1 MNRPHARAL
10 SAAAVAV
17 VSLWAAPV
25 SAGLRP
31 AEDLIVED
39 LIVEAQVVLDSEI
52 LALVELDAFGPDVP
66 QVLLDVHTTWESYVA
81 DLDRDDL
88 IAWVVDADADGAEVL
103 RQLDLADVPLT
114 AEVRRTVGPLDRADL
129 DALFLGEG
137 PISIDPIV
145 YVRARGQLVAGPPP
159 DAPPVTPPPATAS
172 PATVPVTVTPVTVT
186 PASVAPVT
194 VTPVTV
200 TPVTVTPAT
209 VTPATVAPATTAS
222 IQPAGASGG
231 SGGSRP
237 ILAAVLGL
245 AVLAAIAWAIVRR
258 RPQPDH
264 AATPAMQAQLFD
276 QLADAAR
283 RMAGALEEAEIA
295 RIAIDEAM
303 QMVDARHGAF
313 IDVSELGLT
322 AMATSGDVL
331 AVHSLTG
338 GLLSRVADTGQ
349 SIRRI
354 THDEPAVTSLPA
366 ALLAIP
372 VIGSGRVTAIL
383 FLVRPDSAPFT
394 DADEAALHRLAPIVA
409 SALGAASRHGD
420 ATALSRTDALTG
432 LANRRRLDEDLAA
445 LTAAA
450 TGRPIALAMAD
461 VDHFKH
467 FNDRNGHAAGDDALR
482 AVADAL
488 QRAVRPRDR
497 VYRYGGEEFTLVMP
511 DIDRGEAEAVVE
523 RARQTVERIE
533 LPGTADQPGGAL
545 TISFGVTIV
554 DHTRPDAALQLAD
567 RALYEAKSAG
577 RNRIVVSDAVV

>member
-10 SAAAVAV
+10 FAAAVAV
-17 VSLWAAPV
+17 ACLWAAPV
-25 SAGLRP
+25 SAGP
-31 AEDLIVED
+31 QPSVED

-52 LALVELDAFGPDVP
+52 LALVELDAFGADVP
-66 QVLLDVHTTWESYVA
+66 QVLLDVHATWEDHVA
-81 DLDRDDL
+81 GLDRDGL
-88 IAWVVDADADGAEVL
+88 VAWVVGADADGADVL
-103 RQLDLADVPLT
+103 RQLDLADVPLPI
-114 AEVRRTVGPLDRADL
+114 EIRRTVGPLNRADL
-129 DALFLGEG
+129 DALLLGEG
-137 PISIDPIV
+137 PISIDPTV
-145 YVRARGQLVAGPPP
+145 YVRARGQLAAGPPP
-159 DAPPVTPPPATAS
+159 DAPRQTAPPETAPPETPPPAPAS

-194 VTPVTV
+194 VAPVTV

-209 VTPATVAPATTAS
+209 TAS
-222 IQPAGASGG
+222 IQPAGA

-245 AVLAAIAWAIVRR
+245 AVLGAIAWAIVRR
-258 RPQPDH
+258 RPKHDRV
-264 AATPAMQAQLFD
+264 ATPAMQARLFD
-276 QLADAAR
+276 QLAEAAR
-283 RMAGALEEAEIA
+283 RMAGALDEAAIA

-313 IDVSELGLT
+313 IDVSEIGLT

-394 DADEAALHRLAPIVA
+394 DADEAALQRLAPIVA

-420 ATALSRTDALTG
+420 ATALSRTDGLTG
-432 LANRRRLDEDLAA
+432 LANRRRLDEDLVA

-450 TGRPIALAMAD
+450 TGRTTALAMVD

-488 QRAVRPRDR
+488 QRSVRPRDR
-497 VYRYGGEEFTLVMP
+497 VYRYGGEEFTVVMP
-511 DIDRGEAEAVVE
+511 DIDRGEAEHVVE
-523 RARQTVERIE
+523 RARAAVERIE

-545 TISFGVTIV
+545 TISLGLVIV
-554 DHTRPDAALQLAD
+554 DPTRPDAALRLAD

-577 RNRIVVSDAVV
+577 RNRFVVSDAVG